1 MIVWIIASQAGPP
14 PDDSSAAAQKMTDP
28 APGRTLAARFAQA
41 RVDKSQVVLEGFHAV
56 KHALRFGAEI
66 ELAVTQDQVALVS
79 LARDLAPDL
88 ASRLEQM
95 VREVEPAVF
104 STLVPIPP
112 ATGLLALARRPSPDV
127 ASLLEQR
134 TAEPLVLLERPSD
147 LGNIGAV
154 VRVAAAAG
162 AAGVLITGAH
172 DPWHPVAIRGGAGLQ
187 FALPVAR
194 VDRLA
199 ATSRPLVAVDPTGEP
214 IGRGGMPKGAVYL
227 FGSERTGLG
236 PELLARAGHRV
247 AIPMRTGVSS
257 LNLATAVAIMLYART
272 ECEAP

>member
-66 ELAVTQDQVALVS
+66 ELAVTQDRVALVS

-104 STLVPIPP
+104 ATLAPIPP
-112 ATGLLALARRPSPDV
+112 ATGLLALAQRPSPDV
-127 ASLLEQR
+127 ATVWHSSREDGWQGPPVCWSR
-134 TAEPLVLLERPSD
+134 EHTIHGIPSPSAAVPAFSSPFRSHESTGSPPRP
-147 LGNIGAV
+147 
-154 VRVAAAAG
+154 
-162 AAGVLITGAH
+162 
-172 DPWHPVAIRGGAGLQ
+172 
-187 FALPVAR
+187 
-194 VDRLA
+194 
-199 ATSRPLVAVDPTGEP
+199 
-214 IGRGGMPKGAVYL
+214 
-227 FGSERTGLG
+227 
-236 PELLARAGHRV
+236 
-247 AIPMRTGVSS
+247 
-257 LNLATAVAIMLYART
+257 
-272 ECEAP
+272 AP